1 MTFHNTL
8 GGNAFERIFESSHC
22 GSAEMNPTILED
34 VGFHPWPH
42 SVGEGS
48 GIAVAVA

>member
-1 MTFHNTL
+1 MHLKEFL
-8 GGNAFERIFESSHC
+8 RVPIVAQL
-22 GSAEMNPTILED
+22 EMNPTILED